1 MSDNKIAKQVLL
13 RLQEEMVQN
22 IAIKTQLVEWLEKPE
37 IGGCDVFCA
46 KLTELSGALLMLQ
59 RNGASK
65 LADTLISAVK
75 MLDEEHRNET
85 LKPETAAV
93 LVSRI
98 STGVISLSDY
108 IDTCVDDEDSDHLLK
123 IADGLLDTS
132 ESGQTFK
139 VQTSIDSDT
148 YRIISERINELV
160 SSSKNEVEK
169 FYAAK
174 ADNINPDVL
183 LGNGNNLLTIFNILN
198 LQAPR
203 LLVEKI
209 NAYVQSHSLTEKW
222 SEIAEVLLLTED
234 VLNEFS
240 PSDEKV
246 ASYEAAL
253 EYQVLH
259 SKANVVKS
267 LVAKTGKLAYGD
279 YEEFRKQ
286 VSTSEQL
293 QTDYAWKELTAE
305 TIHYGSA
312 CWFFKQESLAKALKS
327 FALALAELSLQTEY
341 KAEVYTPLVDV
352 LVAAEYIFSDLSE
365 TAQVNS
371 GDVNYL
377 LESVSELLKVCK
389 PSSQA
394 EEMVNQIMLGEVKYG
409 KRSTAEKA
417 SETTSSLDDLL
428 KDLNYLDNPA
438 GLQTGQTSDQAAAGA
453 AAAAGGIGS
462 VTVSA
467 GGEASGNNIGTV
479 SVAGYHQYFSDK
491 TAGQL
496 EGFSIPVNKEEFTKS
511 NEDAVM
517 DDEIREFFIEE
528 LDEKISEIEGNIPA
542 WEENINN
549 DDAIGTI
556 RRAFHTIKGSG
567 RTVGFESLGECAW
580 QHESMFNRIIDKTF
594 PPNRFVC
601 ELTKDTAKLLRL
613 LRSGDNFI
621 EQKGALLSQ
630 AVVAEQLTKFLTENP
645 QAQDAE
651 IEKTL
656 TEIYGSIYKDYSAGA
671 TAGAG
676 MAAPQVVNAV
686 AASGVDL
693 QTLSQQQ
700 NVTVVV
706 AAPGSDAPAAAQSE
720 ASATSAAVSDA
731 TASVEA
737 NADAIKAAVAEI
749 AKEAAKEAFS
759 NLSQEATQQA
769 GEVPAVSASMGFV
782 DIEEDKAKDI
792 PTAAEVVDKPV
803 AVPEPL
809 TVPDD
814 LELSATD
821 GSEHFDISS
830 LDDAAGGYENL
841 VAVKHYQ
848 GKSLA
853 DLDRLS
859 IPEERAEFAATTES
873 ELTDDDEILSFFLE
887 ELDEKI
893 QEIDQAIP
901 EWKTAADPTPH
912 TQTIRRA
919 FHTIKGSGRTVG
931 YQTLGEFAWQ
941 HEHLLNGVLDN
952 HFDVNPVI
960 QEAVED
966 AVDLLKLLRDGDS
979 FVEHKPSLLTQAVVA
994 EKVCESLTQKPDMNP
1009 LELRKVIRN
1018 CYLDFEDGEGVASAD
1033 TPTATEEVAIKPQV
1047 TAADAL
1053 DTTAGADIKFAA
1065 SEVPST
1071 SSEIETSAQA
1081 PVQTVV
1087 QKVVQQVVAPSDDLD
1102 FIDIEEQPILQ
1113 KVVQQPVAASNDVAS
1128 ASNVAPAASS
1138 AVLADIST
1146 GIDIPPVSADAS
1158 NAMSIDIDGA
1168 EFDALNEAQ
1177 NIGIHYFRGK
1187 SMSDLQ
1193 QMSVPAAKQQ
1203 FVAQVRSESQLVDEE
1218 IRSFFLDELDEKI
1231 GELDET
1237 IPQWRA
1243 APDNTQHTQTIRRA
1257 FHTIKGSSRTVG
1269 YQSLG
1274 EFAWQ
1279 HEHLMSGVEE
1289 KHFDVNPVIQ
1299 DTVED
1304 AVELLKILREQDEF
1318 VEHQPSLL
1326 TQAMVAEQVCDTL
1339 AHEPH
1344 ISSEQLRQ
1352 VVQACYQLVESS
1364 AATGEIDPNAA
1375 TVPVNAAVGG
1385 IAAGSAAQAAA
1396 GNIAAGFA
1404 PQAAVAPTD
1413 APITAGLAPQ
1423 SGVAT
1428 ADMTTVAGMAAQA
1441 GQADVAPVMAFGA
1454 AQQAATVSGGD
1465 VVSALAGNP
1474 AFENL
1479 IREVTQTLQLSME
1492 DGVIDEE
1499 EEVLVQKM
1507 LADKVSSTAPTVGD
1521 IDMTALAQQV
1531 ANNMLGQLPAEKI
1544 ASLLGVSAP
1553 KAAPQVPF
1561 VDIETESTATKEDL
1575 LEEIYAEPEQAVAQ
1589 PKADLLDEIYAEPAE
1604 EAVQV
1609 ATPNIGF
1616 ADIADVPSI
1625 LKSEKDVELAGD
1637 IDVEVEE
1644 VPAVESRT
1652 FENGSVRLP
1661 KTNLFD
1667 KGAAGGGFVDAS
1679 EVASKNSDQI
1689 IPATPSIKL
1698 DSSDEVIEIDAEG
1711 KPSPVFVDSAD
1722 YVVSAASTSSEK
1734 PSENAPKVEVE
1745 TIQIDAKSAV
1755 FLRELENLSSATT
1768 TDSDAVTVESKDLG
1782 DRSRLNFLNSLD
1794 GFDSS
1799 ISKVEQELSSS
1810 GDVIDDLINSVY
1822 DIEDNID
1829 EKASPDWVWRM
1840 LDALEQLLLLHKQHR
1855 TELSSNAASVLRR
1868 SVGLIEN
1875 FNEPNIEEDALDVI
1889 NDILNERREVAQ
1901 RSKPVAEVFD
1911 NEPTI
1916 AETVTATEVVATP
1929 EPVLAEPAFADI
1941 AATETQPQAA
1951 TEVNVVSD
1959 TEVKPAVDY
1968 ADAALAPVEEAT
1980 HQVAVS
1986 SDIVPVPTD
1995 LNSILDSQ
2003 AGTELA
2009 EMFIDEATVLLNRCF
2024 NNVESWTENLDQ
2036 LTYIDAVRR
2045 DLHTLK
2051 GSSRMS
2057 GYMTIGD
2064 FTHEVETMI
2073 ASIIDGSKPSNDVA
2087 AKLLLDSLQQEKVM
2101 LDTVRDGY
2109 LPVRDEAAFKS
2120 IADFLAAS
2128 NEETVQSATES
2139 SVAPAVQVAAA
2150 AQETSDST
2158 ISAEDVVSVEA
2169 EAVTETVSDGN
2180 IEEVAVDEVQ
2190 STAAVLDAAA
2200 AEEIAS
2206 KVASEVAT
2214 EVATE
2219 VAENIAEKAVS
2230 TIEESIAEVA
2240 HIVEEVEEAAVV
2252 AAGVEVPAEEV
2263 AVEAVVT
2270 DISTDLDSDEETVGE
2285 VNVAASLA
2293 GAGFDENID
2302 PDLVAIFTDEA
2313 NGLVE
2318 QIGALLNT
2326 ELASADE
2333 LEQLKR
2339 ALHTMKGGARM
2350 VGFTSIGD
2358 TSHLMESVIDKFS
2371 DLDAEKK
2378 GQAKVLLGIGHETLY
2393 GMLDSVLRQEMPQE
2407 ALGLNHSLEVFA
2419 NSGVF
2424 EEPKEQVEHKV
2435 EKAEEK
2441 APEIADK
2448 KEDKPHKKDKKA
2460 DKKAKKSA
2468 EEKTEQKQED
2478 VPSIEVSESLASE
2491 LSDIGVAK
2499 ETSTHSNEEEK
2510 KQAGAITPQHYVRV
2524 DAELLDEMIS
2534 MTGEIAIMRSRMEN
2548 ISHQTEFNLNELT
2561 RVATRIDEQMR
2572 RLDNETEAQML
2583 FRRETQEHDNEHFD
2597 PLEMDRFSEIQQLS
2611 RQLAEAIND
2620 LKNIQD
2626 TLVNETSL
2634 MRQLSI
2640 QQGMLQRG
2648 IQDRLIK
2655 TQLLRFDTNESRL
2668 QRLVRQTGRS
2678 IGKDVNF
2685 VLEGGAVELERRL
2698 IEDII
2703 PAMEH
2708 MIRNSIGHGIESA
2721 QERKAKGKPEQGTV
2735 KVSVA
2740 TKASNIE
2747 IRVLDDGRGLDY
2759 DRIREKAREKGW
2771 LVPEK
2776 ENDVQFL
2783 NSLLL
2788 RSGFSTAKQVTQLS
2802 GRGVGMDVVNDTIK
2816 QRRGRLYV
2824 ESVPG
2829 KGTQFTI
2836 LMPFSMSIAETLQ
2849 VEIAETSY
2857 IIPMSSITAISQVS
2871 VDELYA
2877 VERGDVYVNYD
2888 GVDYKLVVLGK
2899 CFDPQD
2905 YEMHIDTATVP
2916 LLFVNSAS
2924 PVAFFVDKVANRLE
2938 VIIKNVN
2945 RQVLSLPGISGATVL
2960 GDGSVVLVL
2969 DLVDLSDKLDRIVA
2983 ERIVAEAPEE
2993 DIQHQILVVDDSV
3006 TMRKVSGRLLE
3017 RNGFVV
3023 QTAKDGLD
3031 AIEVLRT
3038 FTPNLILL
3046 DIEMPRMDGFEFAQ
3060 YVRQDS
3066 NVRDVPIIMVTSRT
3080 GDKHRERAEAI
3091 GVQGYLGKPYR
3102 EDVLIETIGNLI
3114 GGNNG

>member
-37 IGGCDVFCA
+37 IGGCEVFCA

-108 IDTCVDDEDSDHLLK
+108 IDTCVDDEDSEHLLK
-123 IADGLLDTS
+123 IADGLLNTN
-132 ESGQTFK
+132 ETGQAFK
-139 VQTSIDSDT
+139 VQTQIDSET

-253 EYQVLH
+253 DYQVLH
-259 SKANVVKS
+259 SKANIVKS

-365 TAQVNS
+365 TAQVNG

-438 GLQTGQTSDQAAAGA
+438 GLQTGQTSDQAAAASAAGA
-453 AAAAGGIGS
+453 AAGIGS
-462 VTVSA
+462 VTISA
-467 GGEASGNNIGTV
+467 GGEASGDSIGTV
-479 SVAGYHQYFSDK
+479 SIAGYHQYFSDK

-549 DDAIGTI
+549 DEVIGTI

-621 EQKGALLSQ
+621 EQKGVLLSQ

-656 TEIYGSIYKDYSAGA
+656 TEIYSSIYKDYSAGA
-671 TAGAG
+671 AAGAG

-693 QTLSQQQ
+693 QALSQQQ

-706 AAPGSDAPAAAQSE
+706 AAPGSDVPAATQGEAGSASE
-720 ASATSAAVSDA
+720 AGASVSDTA
-731 TASVEA
+731 ASVEA

-769 GEVPAVSASMGFV
+769 GGVPAVSASMGFV
-782 DIEEDKAKDI
+782 DIEEDEAKDI
-792 PTAAEVVDKPV
+792 STAAEVVDKPV
-803 AVPEPL
+803 PVPEPL

-814 LELSATD
+814 LELSAAD
-821 GSEHFDISS
+821 GSEHFDVSS

-952 HFDVNPVI
+952 HFNVNPVI

-1018 CYLDFEDGEGVASAD
+1018 CYLDFEDGEGVVSAD
-1033 TPTATEEVAIKPQV
+1033 TPTSTEEFGLKPQV
-1047 TAADAL
+1047 VADDAA
-1053 DTTAGADIKFAA
+1053 AGADIKFAA
-1065 SEVPST
+1065 SEVK
-1071 SSEIETSAQA
+1071 ETQADIPTEA

-1113 KVVQQPVAASNDVAS
+1113 KVVQQPVSATAADIAS
-1128 ASNVAPAASS
+1128 ASNVEPAVIASANMAAS
-1138 AVLADIST
+1138 V
-1146 GIDIPPVSADAS
+1146 DIPAVDAGQT
-1158 NAMSIDIDGA
+1158 ASIDIDGA

-1177 NIGIHYFRGK
+1177 NLGIHYFHGK

-1193 QMSVPAAKQQ
+1193 QLAVPAAKQQ
-1203 FVAQVRSESQLVDEE
+1203 FVSQVRSESQLVDEE

-1237 IPQWRA
+1237 LPQWRA

-1339 AHEPH
+1339 VHEPN

-1375 TVPVNAAVGG
+1375 TVPVNAAVSG
-1385 IAAGSAAQAAA
+1385 IAAGNAAQAAA
-1396 GNIAAGFA
+1396 GNIATGFA
-1404 PQAAVAPTD
+1404 PQSSVAA
-1413 APITAGLAPQ
+1413 
-1423 SGVAT
+1423 
-1428 ADMTTVAGMAAQA
+1428 ADMPSAAMTMQT
-1441 GQADVAPVMAFGA
+1441 GQADVAPVVAFGA
-1454 AQQAATVSGGD
+1454 AAQSTPVSGGD
-1465 VVSALAGNP
+1465 VVAALAGNP

-1507 LADKVSSTAPTVGD
+1507 LADKVSSTAPAVGE

-1531 ANNMLGQLPAEKI
+1531 ANNMLGQLPADKI

-1575 LEEIYAEPEQAVAQ
+1575 LEEIYAEPEQTVAQ
-1589 PKADLLDEIYAEPAE
+1589 PKADLLDEIYAESAE

-1609 ATPNIGF
+1609 AASNIGF

-1644 VPAVESRT
+1644 VPAVENRT

-1667 KGAAGGGFVDAS
+1667 KGAGGGFVDAS

-1722 YVVSAASTSSEK
+1722 YVVNAETAASEK

-1745 TIQIDAKSAV
+1745 TIQIDAKNAV
-1755 FLRELENLSSATT
+1755 FLRELENLSS
-1768 TDSDAVTVESKDLG
+1768 TDSDAVTVETKDLG

-1799 ISKVEQELSSS
+1799 ISKIEQEPSGS

-1855 TELSSNAASVLRR
+1855 TDLSANAASVLRR

-1889 NDILNERREVAQ
+1889 NDILNERRELAQ
-1901 RSKPVAEVFD
+1901 RSNKPVAEVFA
-1911 NEPTI
+1911 NEQTV
-1916 AETVTATEVVATP
+1916 AETITEAEVVATP
-1929 EPVLAEPAFADI
+1929 EPVLREPAFADI
-1941 AATETQPQAA
+1941 APVEAELQAA
-1951 TEVNVVSD
+1951 SEVNVVSD
-1959 TEVKPAVDY
+1959 AEVEPAIDY
-1968 ADAALAPVEEAT
+1968 ADATLAPVEAP
-1980 HQVAVS
+1980 HQAVVS
-1986 SDIVPVPTD
+1986 SDVAHAPTD

-2036 LTYIDAVRR
+2036 LTYIDAIRR

-2073 ASIIDGSKPSNDVA
+2073 ASIIEGSKPSNDAA

-2109 LPVRDEAAFKS
+2109 LPVRDEVAFKS
-2120 IADFLAAS
+2120 IADFLAAP
-2128 NEETVQSATES
+2128 NEEPVQAAAEVA
-2139 SVAPAVQVAAA
+2139 VAPAVQVAADM
-2150 AQETSDST
+2150 QETSDSN
-2158 ISAEDVVSVEA
+2158 ISAEAAAVSVEA
-2169 EAVTETVSDGN
+2169 ESVAETVPDSN
-2180 IEEVAVDEVQ
+2180 VEEVQ

-2240 HIVEEVEEAAVV
+2240 HIVEEAEEAAVV
-2252 AAGVEVPAEEV
+2252 AAGIEVPAEEV
-2263 AVEAVVT
+2263 AVDAVVT
-2270 DISTDLDSDEETVGE
+2270 DISTDLDSDEETAGE

-2293 GAGFDENID
+2293 GPGFDENID

-2378 GQAKVLLGIGHETLY
+2378 GQARILLGIGHETLY

-2407 ALGLNHSLEVFA
+2407 ALGLNHSLELFA
-2419 NSGVF
+2419 NSGEF
-2424 EEPKEQVEHKV
+2424 EEPKEKV
-2435 EKAEEK
+2435 EQKTDKTEEK
-2441 APEIADK
+2441 AAEIADTDK
-2448 KEDKPHKKDKKA
+2448 KEEKSHKKDKKL

-2468 EEKTEQKQED
+2468 EETTEQKQEE
-2478 VPSIEVSESLASE
+2478 VPSIDVSESLASE
-2491 LSDIGVAK
+2491 LNDIGVAK
-2499 ETSTHSNEEEK
+2499 DTATHSDEEAK
-2510 KQAGAITPQHYVRV
+2510 KQAAAITPQHYVRV

-2849 VEIAETSY
+2849 VEVAGTSY

-2888 GVDYKLVVLGK
+2888 GIDYKLVVLGK
-2899 CFDPQD
+2899 CFDPQE

-2916 LLFVNSAS
+2916 LLFVNSSS

-2983 ERIVAEAPEE
+2983 ERIVEQAPEE

-3017 RNGFVV
+3017 HNGFVV

-3060 YVRQDS
+3060 YVRQES
-3066 NVRDVPIIMVTSRT
+3066 NVKDIPIIMVTSRT